1 MKIKIN
7 KTIEE
12 DIEIELPI
20 YRKRGSIHTMIS
32 DPYIISVY
40 NNTIISTLLKYETS
54 EALWSNYNAD
64 VITAEEFIK
73 ALDNSFNNIKSNT

>member
-12 DIEIELPI
+12 DIDIELPI
-20 YRKRGSIHTMIS
+20 YRKTGSIHTMIS

-54 EALWSNYNAD
+54 EALWRNYNAD
-64 VITAEEFIK
+64 VITTEEFIK
-73 ALDNSFNNIKSNT
+73 ALHNTFNNIKSNT